1 MIDDND
7 LNDRVKF
14 ISTIYDAVYLEC
26 DNDPELVKWVND
38 NLIPI
43 MKAPYLE
50 GEIIHNLVDLEVG
63 LDWASFSL
71 IKNDASLEDIRT
83 IMENL

>member
-1 MIDDND
+1 
-7 LNDRVKF
+7 
-14 ISTIYDAVYLEC
+14 
-26 DNDPELVKWVND
+26 
-38 NLIPI
+38 

-83 IMENL
+83 IMERISS